1 MLLDAIKT
9 GFIKAIKTAIMLLK
23 IVLPVYALVVIFKYS
38 PGMPFL
44 QDLFAPA
51 MKLFHLPGEGI
62 IPIVT
67 GAFTDE
73 YGTIAVLNQIS
84 LTSAQITTV
93 AMIVLVAHTIPVEAA
108 IAQNIG
114 LNFVKFT
121 TLRIIMAILI
131 GMLVGWLGWVFAW

>member
-1 MLLDAIKT
+1 MLVLAIKT
-9 GFIKAIKTAIMLLK
+9 GFFKAIKTVLMLLK
-23 IVLPVYALVVIFKYS
+23 IVLPVYALVVIFRYS

-44 QDLFAPA
+44 QDVFSPA

-62 IPIVT
+62 IPIIT

-73 YGTIAVLNQIS
+73 YGTIAVLNQ
-84 LTSAQITTV
+84 LTLTTAQITTV

-108 IAQNIG
+108 IAQKIG

-121 TLRIIMAILI
+121 ILRIIMAICI
-131 GMLVGWLGWVFAW
+131 GMLIGWLGWVLAW